1 MANQS
6 YLSLGNNRFRED
18 FGFYFEDFTVGQ
30 IIEHRPGRTITQN
43 DNIWFT
49 LLTMNTAQ
57 LHFDVHYAEQ
67 TEWKK
72 PIVNSTFTLAIITG
86 MTVNTISKKVVAN
99 LAWDKVKLLK
109 PVFEGDTIY
118 AETEIK
124 AKRESISRPTQGI
137 ITVETRGINQ
147 HKEIFMSFERT
158 VLVYKKGGAP
168 DYSI

>member
-1 MANQS
+1 
-6 YLSLGNNRFRED
+6 
-18 FGFYFEDFTVGQ
+18 
-30 IIEHRPGRTITQN
+30 
-43 DNIWFT
+43 
-49 LLTMNTAQ
+49 MNTAQ
-57 LHFDVHYAEQ
+57 LHFDAHYAEH

-72 PIVNSTFTLAIITG
+72 PIVDSTFTLAIITG

-99 LAWDKVKLLK
+99 LEWDKVKLLK

-124 AKRESISRPTQGI
+124 SKRESQSRSHQGI
-137 ITVETRGINQ
+137 VIVETRGINQ

-158 VLVYKKGGAP
+158 ILVYKRDGAP